1 MTQHNFCFWLT
12 PLDEEIF
19 RCVFTWPKGT
29 QFERLDVAGQVW
41 EALLP
46 FGHPMTLHPTT
57 GETPEKFS
65 ARRMTYYFFA
75 RTPDGHEFKV
85 DCASVK
91 QAQTLWDLFH
101 SQGYY
106 LPARP

>member
-1 MTQHNFCFWLT
+1 M
-12 PLDEEIF
+12 PY
-19 RCVFTWPKGT
+19 
-29 QFERLDVAGQVW
+29 
-41 EALLP
+41 
-46 FGHPMTLHPTT
+46 
-57 GETPEKFS
+57 S
-65 ARRMTYYFFA
+65 FFA

-85 DCASVK
+85 DCASVT